1 MVYLMKLIGVIALVL
16 GGGLLSAP
24 TAAAAAK
31 PGLTSFKGLE
41 VVEDGLLGAAVRV
54 PEPAAEAPRS
64 ALHPTVGE
72 VQLRLSSHPACI
84 NPIHLTSDL
93 DPGYLRSR
101 WGAPN
106 PPTRRA
112 RVLQRVG
119 SESLGV
125 EADESAEPPIAASED
140 LPAMPLHSDS
150 GRWWETSGTTFVPIG
165 LTHHSTGVANRH
177 ARAFTPQTALGRA
190 HRASSLITHQP
201 HPTSSTTRVSSRAPR
216 AGSLSRGRPLA
227 TPRRE

>member
-16 GGGLLSAP
+16 GGGLPSAP
-24 TAAAAAK
+24 TAAAR
-31 PGLTSFKGLE
+31 PGPTPRGDLE
-41 VVEDGLLGAAVRV
+41 VVEDGLLGATVRV

-72 VQLRLSSHPACI
+72 VELRLSSHPARI

-119 SESLGV
+119 GESLAV
-125 EADESAEPPIAASED
+125 EADQSADLPIAASED
-140 LPAMPLHSDS
+140 LPAMSLHSDP
-150 GRWWETSGTTFVPIG
+150 GRWWEASGTTFAPVG

-177 ARAFTPQTALGRA
+177 ARAFTPQTALGRT
-190 HRASSLITHQP
+190 HRASSVITHQP